1 MEGDRGEGGE
11 GYHPHPALSRQ
22 GRGKASDMEKAK
34 LLIAEDEKTQRD
46 LLEGF
51 LKKEGFSV
59 EAVANGREALR
70 MLESNFFDLALID
83 YKMPELDGLQTL
95 REIRKLYPD
104 FPVVMMTAY
113 GTVETA
119 VASMK
124 EGALD
129 YLTKPIDLDE
139 LLLMLEKVIERS
151 TLIRENKELRIQ
163 LQDRYRFAN
172 IVYGSSVMEE
182 VMGLVARVAPSQ
194 ATVLIRGE
202 SGTGKELIAD
212 AIHYASPRSQ
222 NPLVKVSCAAIPE
235 TLLESELFG
244 HEKGAFTGATQRR
257 IGRFEEANGGSIFL
271 DEIGDLSPSTQV
283 KLLRVLQEKEFQ
295 RLGSNLNLKTDVRV
309 IAATHRNL
317 EEAIQKE
324 VFRQDLYYRLN
335 VISISLP
342 PLRERREDIS
352 LLIDHFLKKYSE
364 VNQKSISDISKEA
377 RALLLRYPYPGNVRE
392 MENLMERAVILC
404 RGEMITTQDLPF
416 HLREEK
422 SETLWESSEKQ
433 KSLPESL
440 EEIERDSILR
450 ALHQHQGVQT
460 KAAESL
466 GISERV
472 LRYKMKKYG
481 IRQ

>member
-1 MEGDRGEGGE
+1 
-11 GYHPHPALSRQ
+11 
-22 GRGKASDMEKAK
+22 MEKAK
-34 LLIAEDEKTQRD
+34 ILIAEDEKTQRD

-51 LKKEGFSV
+51 LEKEGFSV
-59 EAVANGREALR
+59 EAVANGREALQK
-70 MLESNFFDLALID
+70 LEGNFFDLALID
-83 YKMPELDGLQTL
+83 YKMPTLDGLQTL

-104 FPVVMMTAY
+104 FPVVMMTAF

-139 LLLMLEKVIERS
+139 LLIKFRKILEHS
-151 TLIRENKELRIQ
+151 NLLQENRELRAR
-163 LQDRYRFAN
+163 LQERFTFQN
-172 IVYGSSVMEE
+172 IVSGSSKMEE
-182 VMGLVARVAPSQ
+182 VMGLVARVASSQ

-202 SGTGKELIAD
+202 SGTGKELVAD
-212 AIHYASPRSQ
+212 AIHYASPRSGK
-222 NPLVKVSCAAIPE
+222 PWVKVSCAAIPE

-257 IGRFEEANGGSIFL
+257 IGRFEEADGGSIFL

-283 KLLRVLQEKEFQ
+283 KLLRILQDKEFQ
-295 RLGSNLNLKTDVRV
+295 RLGSNINLKTDVRV

-317 EEAIQKE
+317 EEAIEKGL
-324 VFRQDLYYRLN
+324 FREDLYYRLN
-335 VISISLP
+335 VISILLP

-352 LLIDHFLKKYSE
+352 LLIDHFLKKYSKE
-364 VNQKSISDISKEA
+364 NQKSISDISKEA

-392 MENLMERAVILC
+392 LENLIERAVILC
-404 RGEMITTQDLPF
+404 RGDMITTQDLPF
-416 HLREEK
+416 QLKDENF
-422 SETLWESSEKQ
+422 ETLGKSSKKE

-472 LRYKMKKYG
+472 LRYKIKKYG